1 MYHMLVMSP
10 SCLVVTRCLSPSHF
24 PVLKQQC
31 VCLYPN
37 SSVVYTHY
45 RVSLFPAEMP
55 GLMLLRRKTT
65 VTGDKPLK
73 GAKIVGC
80 SHITSQAAVLIET
93 LVACG
98 ARVRWCACNIYSTQ
112 NEVAAA
118 LVEAGEALVRLRN
131 CEMEYA

>member
-1 MYHMLVMSP
+1 M
-10 SCLVVTRCLSPSHF
+10 
-24 PVLKQQC
+24 LKQQC
-31 VCLYPN
+31 VCLYP
-37 SSVVYTHY
+37 SSSAVYAHY

>member
-1 MYHMLVMSP
+1 MYIRMYI
-10 SCLVVTRCLSPSHF
+10 
-24 PVLKQQC
+24 VLWC
-31 VCLYPN
+31 
-37 SSVVYTHY
+37 THPHI
-45 RVSLFPAEMP
+45 SLFPAEMP

-118 LVEAGEALVRLRN
+118 LVEAGEG
-131 CEMEYA
+131 

>member
-1 MYHMLVMSP
+1 MLCLHPSSP
-10 SCLVVTRCLSPSHF
+10 LLVHSLSVAIPVRSLVHDVVLPVCVAIPVVLWWCTHCL
-24 PVLKQQC
+24 
-31 VCLYPN
+31 
-37 SSVVYTHY
+37 
-45 RVSLFPAEMP
+45 SLFPTEMP

-98 ARVRWCACNIYSTQ
+98 AKVRWCACNIYSTQ
-112 NEVAAA
+112 NSVAAA
-118 LVEAGEALVRLRN
+118 LVEAGEF
-131 CEMEYA
+131 

>member
-1 MYHMLVMSP
+1 MLKHSVCVS
-10 SCLVVTRCLSPSHF
+10 F
-24 PVLKQQC
+24 PVCMYIVLWC
-31 VCLYPN
+31 
-37 SSVVYTHY
+37 THPHI
-45 RVSLFPAEMP
+45 SLFPAEMP

-118 LVEAGEALVRLRN
+118 LVEAGEG
-131 CEMEYA
+131 